1 MTPEPHLRDVAE
13 LVAANT
19 KLSEVLAESQR
30 EVVAK
35 IGTLSADQTTK
46 LIDSCHRQRVMNWV
60 LLSVIVVGAWF
71 SHQQVMISVENA
83 NTAVREAIEAKVA
96 TQLAEKK
103 LDDFKSQQIK
113 FNKEILT
120 ALENQ

>member
-1 MTPEPHLRDVAE
+1 M
-13 LVAANT
+13 VAANT